1 MNAIY
6 LALVA
11 LSTPFIASS
20 ADRAGTPAIPLSFV
34 ENRGQAEPSV
44 RYLGQ
49 SGEATILFRAA
60 GVTIESGGR
69 RATLSFRGSEPSVRI
84 VGSEPAGGVFNYLG
98 GADPAGWTSGI
109 PILQVIDYIG
119 IWPGITLRFRASGV
133 GLETECV
140 VSPGAS
146 TDVIGFGVDGDNGM
160 FADNWTQVAPH
171 AFRPQAGTHHALAP
185 MINPSVLLSGYFG
198 GFSQTTVTGVA
209 INSNYNIVTAGWT
222 LANNLRT
229 SGGAQTTSGG
239 GVDAFVAIFSASGGS
254 LLSCTYL
261 GGSGDDRAFAL
272 AVDSANYIYV
282 TGWTQSKNFPT
293 LGAYQTKLGG
303 ARDAWV
309 AKLTPTAG
317 SIVFS
322 TYFGGSGTEAGYGL
336 ILDSTNSPIIV
347 GDTTSTNL
355 PVTTGA
361 AQRVNGG
368 GQDAFVAKFN
378 STGSVLSAMTYY
390 GGLAAEHATSV
401 TLDGS
406 GNIYFGG
413 STNSQDFPVVA
424 AAQSRPG
431 GGQDAFLV
439 KLSPDAKTVGFAT
452 YLGGSGGSPGAPE
465 QVNALIFSVDN
476 RVNAVGSTASVDFPI
491 TAGAI
496 QPIYGGGNTDGFYA
510 RLDPTGRIIR
520 STFLGGSSDDAINAI
535 TADYDGYYYLA
546 GNTTS
551 SDFPVKNATQGAI
564 AGGMDAFVIKMLGT
578 KIIYG
583 TYLGGT
589 FADSANGIAVDSL
602 TNVVVAGLTSSSN
615 FPVSGGIGGWQGS
628 QLSSFV
634 TKLTPPYTLGL
645 TAMPVIYTDVYH
657 TTGFNSPVAVN
668 TYGVSS
674 DIPVVGDWDGSGI
687 KRLGVFRNGTW
698 ILDTNGNGVLDAA
711 DKTVAFG
718 QTGDLPVVGDW
729 NGTGRMKLGLFRQG
743 TFILDLSGHL
753 TGIATGLADASFPF
767 GQPGDL
773 PVAGDWT
780 QSGTTKVGT
789 FRNGTWLLD
798 YNGNMAFDAGDK
810 TYTFG
815 QTGDLPVV
823 GDWSGSGTA
832 KIGVF
837 RGGYW
842 ILDYDG
848 LGYISST
855 VWFTQVLAFGSS
867 AYKPLVW

>member
-1 MNAIY
+1 MNAKN
-6 LALVA
+6 LVLVA
-11 LSTPFIASS
+11 LSTPFFATA
-20 ADRAGTPAIPLSFV
+20 ADRLGTPSIPLSFV
-34 ENRGQAEPSV
+34 ENRGQADSAV
-44 RYLGQ
+44 RYLGEG
-49 SGEATILFRAA
+49 GEARIFFRTD
-60 GVTIESGGR
+60 GVTIQREGR
-69 RATLSFRGSEPSVRI
+69 QATLSFRGAGPSVRI
-84 VGSEPAGGVFNYLG
+84 VGSESAGGVFNYLG
-98 GADPAGWTSGI
+98 GADPAGWMSGI
-109 PILQVIDYIG
+109 PILQVIDYID
-119 IWPGITLRFRASGV
+119 IWPGVTLRFRASGAA
-133 GLETECV
+133 LETECI

-146 TDVIGFGVDGDNGM
+146 TDVIGFAVDGDAGL
-160 FADNWTQVAPH
+160 FPDNWPQVAST
-171 AFRPQAGTHHALAP
+171 AFHPQAGTPRGMAP

-222 LANNLRT
+222 LANNLKT
-229 SGGAQTTSGG
+229 TGGAQATSGG
-239 GVDAFVAIFSASGGS
+239 GVDAFVAIFSASGGT

-272 AVDSANYIYV
+272 ALDSANYIYV

-293 LGAYQTKLGG
+293 VGPYQARLGG

-361 AQRVNGG
+361 AQRLNGG

-378 STGSVLSAMTYY
+378 STGSVLSAMSYY

-476 RVNAVGSTASVDFPI
+476 RVNAVGSTASADFPI
-491 TAGAI
+491 TVGAI
-496 QPIYGGGNTDGFYA
+496 QPTYGGGNTDGFYA

-551 SDFPVKNATQGAI
+551 SDFPVKNATQGVL

-583 TYLGGT
+583 TYLGGA

-615 FPVSGGIGGWQGS
+615 FPVSGGIGAWQGS

-657 TTGFNSPVAVN
+657 TTGYNSPVAVN

-674 DIPVVGDWDGSGI
+674 DIPVVGDWDGSGV

-718 QTGDLPVVGDW
+718 QAGDLPVVGDW

-753 TGIATGLADASFPF
+753 TGIATGLADSSFPF

-780 QSGTTKVGT
+780 QTGTTKVGT

-815 QTGDLPVV
+815 QAGDLPVV